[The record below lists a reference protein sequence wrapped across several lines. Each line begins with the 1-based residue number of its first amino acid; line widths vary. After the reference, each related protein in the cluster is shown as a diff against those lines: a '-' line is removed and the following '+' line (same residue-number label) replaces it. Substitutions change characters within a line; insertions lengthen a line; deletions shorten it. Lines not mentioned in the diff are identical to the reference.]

1 MLQLHGHLERGC
13 WTALAFLCLSLA
25 SSGTLSA
32 TPLCFAAPGDVT
44 TLGVSAKAQVIS
56 RLTESPLPRMNR
68 KKSAANTKVKIQ
80 VKIKNNKFVLQLIER
95 LGRKSGWGWYSTRAC
110 TYSSVVAQHGGGGRT
125 EGALQLLNSRR
136 EPGTRMSV
144 LLANPDYL
152 LEGFAEKTCQVCA
165 NLLQ

>member
-44 TLGVSAKAQVIS
+44 TLGVSAKVQVIS

-80 VKIKNNKFVLQLIER
+80 VKIKNNKLVLQLVER

-110 TYSSVVAQHGGGGRT
+110 THTFVLHSMAVEVEQREHCSCSTRGENPALECQSS
-125 EGALQLLNSRR
+125 
-136 EPGTRMSV
+136 
-144 LLANPDYL
+144 
-152 LEGFAEKTCQVCA
+152 
-165 NLLQ
+165 